1 MKIIA
6 AVIAAIIAFSFLT
19 DPFSEPVCPFILLM
33 YAIFNILCSIYD
45 SSKET
50 YEESNGTW
58 KTLKT
63 DIASFFGYDLND
75 YRDKRYERIKK
86 NSGWADYKQYSNKKN
101 VAQLKEYNEVVK
113 FLDKTAKIDK
123 P

>member
-1 MKIIA
+1 M
-6 AVIAAIIAFSFLT
+6 
-19 DPFSEPVCPFILLM
+19 
-33 YAIFNILCSIYD
+33 CSIYD

-86 NSGWADYKQYSNKKN
+86 NSAWADYKQYSNKKN
-101 VAQLKEYNEVVK
+101 VEQLKEYNEVVK